1 MKATINIRNWIII
14 LLCITIVC
22 MAIGFAFLSMQ
33 LEKKNSNI
41 PIHDVSFTN
50 INPRTPVQGGQKTP
64 SAIVNITNSSQTI
77 NFKFNLYSPTDEISY
92 RITIKNKGTIDAEI
106 VSLIEYPD
114 YINDVSSAKKIYPVE
129 VKHNNI
135 IGKVLA
141 PGEETELNVAATFNY
156 KELPKVMTVPYQITL
171 LTKSPEK

>member
-1 MKATINIRNWIII
+1 
-14 LLCITIVC
+14 
-22 MAIGFAFLSMQ
+22 MQ
-33 LEKKNSNI
+33 LEKNSSNI

-50 INPRTPVQGGQKTP
+50 INPRTPVQGGSKVPNAT
-64 SAIVNITNSSQTI
+64 ATITNFNQTI
-77 NFKFNLYSPTDEISY
+77 NFKFHLYSPTDEISY

-114 YINDVSSAKKIYPVE
+114 YLNDANVAKKIYPIE
-129 VKHNNI
+129 IKHNNI

-156 KELPKVMTVPYQITL
+156 KELPRVATALYQITI

>member
-1 MKATINIRNWIII
+1 MKATVNIRNWIII

-22 MAIGFAFLSMQ
+22 MAIGFALLSMQ
-33 LEKKNSNI
+33 LEKNSSNI

-50 INPRTPVQGGQKTP
+50 INPRTPVRGGSKVPNAT
-64 SAIVNITNSSQTI
+64 ATITNFNQTI
-77 NFKFNLYSPTDEISY
+77 NFKFHLYSPTDEISY

-114 YINDVSSAKKIYPVE
+114 YLNDANVAKKIYPIE
-129 VKHNNI
+129 IKHNNI

-141 PGEETELNVAATFNY
+141 PGEETELKVAATFNY
-156 KELPKVMTVPYQITL
+156 KELPRVATALYQITI